1 MLQPLKYGRRVVLSS
16 INIKKWFLKL
26 IRGIT
31 VILSNNYNQWDII
44 RTCWNKNKFKLL
56 INNHLSSAWRVNIFK
71 MFRYLFLS
79 TLGPQPTSYTAGASL
94 GEELI
99 GPSSLG
105 AADFILRGIVHQV
118 KLLQLP
124 DLMTVAQPWH
134 ELLQFIKSIWP
145 RSNYVASNWQEVPG
159 GFFSKGCTCCSIS

>member
-1 MLQPLKYGRRVVLSS
+1 
-16 INIKKWFLKL
+16 
-26 IRGIT
+26 
-31 VILSNNYNQWDII
+31 
-44 RTCWNKNKFKLL
+44 
-56 INNHLSSAWRVNIFK
+56 

-105 AADFILRGIVHQV
+105 AADFILGGIVHQV

-124 DLMTVAQPWH
+124 DFDDRSPTMSRIIAVYQKHMT
-134 ELLQFIKSIWP
+134 
-145 RSNYVASNWQEVPG
+145 
-159 GFFSKGCTCCSIS
+159 T